1 MLRIA
6 IQKEGRLAAHSVDI
20 LHEAGLE
27 FETGARKLLSP
38 CRNFPLE
45 ILFVRDDDIPLYVMG
60 GTADLGIIGQNVVWE
75 TEATVETVQVL
86 PFGYC
91 KLAVAVLKESPY
103 QTVQDLQHKTIA
115 TSYPHTVQRYFAARQ
130 IEVNTVEIAGS
141 VELTPTLG
149 VSDAIVDIVSSGS
162 TLVLNDL
169 RMVEVMAESQAC
181 LIGNRDLATNRE
193 KAATLERL
201 LVRLKGVLAAK
212 EYKYVIMNVRETD
225 VPKIIEV
232 MPGLKSPSISKLG
245 IADLGIAPFGHQRE
259 RILGNGRTLE
269 TGRRLRYYRLTD

>member
-1 MLRIA
+1 MRPTRLTFCTKPVWNLRPA
-6 IQKEGRLAAHSVDI
+6 R
-20 LHEAGLE
+20 
-27 FETGARKLLSP
+27 RKLLSP

-245 IADLGIAPFGHQRE
+245 IADWVSLHSVIKENEFWETVE
-259 RILGNGRTLE
+259 RLKQAGACDIIVLPIEKIIR
-269 TGRRLRYYRLTD
+269 